1 MRVRMTIG
9 PPRPLP
15 GYPTMPASYPIP
27 VRRVRVSPPASFRS
41 HLTTGTLAFGSWF
54 RSSRPTVDFHLQEP
68 RHAWH
73 TMNSGSE
80 DKPPTR
86 HRTPDCSVT
95 PVIAPNQFA
104 YSNDKICAAC

>member
-1 MRVRMTIG
+1 
-9 PPRPLP
+9 
-15 GYPTMPASYPIP
+15 
-27 VRRVRVSPPASFRS
+27 
-41 HLTTGTLAFGSWF
+41 
-54 RSSRPTVDFHLQEP
+54 
-68 RHAWH
+68 
-73 TMNSGSE
+73 MNSGSE